1 MKPKEITTTF
11 HKMFS
16 AQAVTTPTNDSWQVE
31 LDQVKLLGI
40 LSEDQSWLRL
50 LLPIVPAREAQPF
63 LEQLLEA
70 NFDLTQEVRYGFHQE
85 VLWGVYQHNLASL
98 TSEDLE
104 EAIARLLSL
113 KEKKLD
119 EVFNLLIEKQ
129 ILQII
134 SAAKL
139 QGQTLQDTI
148 QNLERFY
155 YEGILGGMEQSSE
168 ERERFLQA
176 WRYQL
181 ERLWSEV

>member
-1 MKPKEITTTF
+1 MKIEEITTTF
-11 HKMFS
+11 NQIFPAK
-16 AQAVTTPTNDSWQVE
+16 AVKTPTDDSWQVE
-31 LDQVKLLGI
+31 LDQVRLLAI
-40 LSEDQSWLRL
+40 LSEDKSWLRL
-50 LLPIVPAREAQPF
+50 LLPIVPVREAQPF

-70 NFDLTQEVRYGFHQE
+70 NFDLTQEVRYAFHQE

-98 TSEDLE
+98 TPEDLE
-104 EAIARLLSL
+104 AAIARLVSL
-113 KEKKLD
+113 KEKGLD
-119 EVFNLLIEKQ
+119 EVFNLLVEKQ

-155 YEGILGGMEQSSE
+155 HEGMLGGMEQNPE
-168 ERERFLQA
+168 ERKRFLKA